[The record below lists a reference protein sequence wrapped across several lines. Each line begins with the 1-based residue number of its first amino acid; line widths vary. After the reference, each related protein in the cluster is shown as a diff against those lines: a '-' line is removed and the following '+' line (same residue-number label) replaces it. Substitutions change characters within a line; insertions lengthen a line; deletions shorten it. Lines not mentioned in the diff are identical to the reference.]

1 MCGNRDEARA
11 FFLSADGESLPDTV
25 VCSGLENPELEGR
38 ACLFSDRGRF
48 QLPQDQGEPDPSPSQ
63 EQDSNGE
70 LTLPCAIMQ
79 LGCLDG
85 WQEFLGKYPREMHDL
100 RVFKCKQMHLFVI
113 PGLIEDNELIDTGE
127 LVGGM

>member
-1 MCGNRDEARA
+1 M
-11 FFLSADGESLPDTV
+11 SADGESLPDTV
-25 VCSGLENPELEGR
+25 VCSGLENPELGGR
-38 ACLFSDRGRF
+38 ACLFSDGGRF

>member
-1 MCGNRDEARA
+1 MEDASRYHRIRER
-11 FFLSADGESLPDTV
+11 
-25 VCSGLENPELEGR
+25 
-38 ACLFSDRGRF
+38 LFPR
-48 QLPQDQGEPDPSPSQ
+48 PP
-63 EQDSNGE
+63 
-70 LTLPCAIMQ
+70 IMQ

-113 PGLIEDNELIDTGE
+113 PGLIEDDELIGTGE